1 MVWNKKMIRKAGEQ
15 YMRIFDP
22 FFSDVIDSIFNDT
35 FDSLFEP
42 TFKAPKLIKSMTDNS
57 FPQSNVY
64 VNKDTKEQKITV
76 CLPGVSEKD
85 VRLDRE
91 DNVLVLKVVRK
102 SDDNDSWTELQ
113 NGFNNPE
120 KCELSWRFDPS
131 KYDLDTTK
139 VDLKDGMMTIT
150 VQPTETS
157 KPKRVSGL
165 FGSLEDKKTLKI
177 EDKKSEEESNKKSK
191 D

>member
-1 MVWNKKMIRKAGEQ
+1 
-15 YMRIFDP
+15 MRIFDP
-22 FFSDVIDSIFNDT
+22 FFSDVIDSFFNDS
-35 FDSLFEP
+35 FDDLFGS

-76 CLPGVSEKD
+76 CLPGISEKD

-102 SDDNDSWTELQ
+102 ADSDDNWTEIQ
-113 NGFNNPE
+113 NGFSNPE
-120 KCELSWRFDPS
+120 KCELSWRFDTS
-131 KYDLDTTK
+131 KYNLDTTE

-150 VQPTETS
+150 VQPTEIS

-165 FGSLEDKKTLKI
+165 FGSLEEKKTLKI
-177 EDKKSEEESNKKSK
+177 KDKETKKVSK

>member
-1 MVWNKKMIRKAGEQ
+1 MMVLDSYYNDL
-15 YMRIFDP
+15 FDS
-22 FFSDVIDSIFNDT
+22 FFDDT
-35 FDSLFEP
+35 FDSVFGS
-42 TFKAPKLIKSMTDNS
+42 TFKAPRLIKSMTDSS

-76 CLPGVSEKD
+76 CLPGISEKD

-102 SDDNDSWTELQ
+102 ANEDDSWTEIQ
-113 NGFNNPE
+113 NGFNSPE

-131 KYDLDTTK
+131 KYDLDTTE
-139 VDLKDGMMTIT
+139 VSLKDGMMTIT
-150 VQPTETS
+150 VQPAEAA
-157 KPKRVSGL
+157 KPKRVNGL
-165 FGSLEDKKTLKI
+165 FGSLEDKKSLKI
-177 EDKKSEEESNKKSK
+177 EDKSSKKLAK

>member
-1 MVWNKKMIRKAGEQ
+1 MMVL
-15 YMRIFDP
+15 
-22 FFSDVIDSIFNDT
+22 DSYFNDL
-35 FDSLFEP
+35 FDSFFDNSFEINFGP
-42 TFKAPKLIKSMTDNS
+42 TFKAPKLIKSMTDGS

-91 DNVLVLKVVRK
+91 DNVLILKVVRK
-102 SDDNDSWTELQ
+102 IDKDDSWTEIQ
-113 NGFNNPE
+113 SGFNNPE
-120 KCELSWRFDPS
+120 ECELSWRFDPS

-150 VQPTETS
+150 VQPTEAS
-157 KPKRVSGL
+157 KPKKVNGL
-165 FGSLEDKKTLKI
+165 FGSLEDKRTLKTK
-177 EDKKSEEESNKKSK
+177 DNTSKKYSK
-191 D
+191 NQNYFRSC